1 MDIYTVIGAA
11 VIFILVGLLIKRD
24 HAITK
29 DSERFFDNLLEDQ
42 NKLLKSKVDKILE
55 LEDQNKMLKSK
66 IDKISEFE
74 KQNELLLSSNE
85 IYKEEIHKLKSE
97 VTRLKSPQKTIF
109 IDNSDSYTERIKEK
123 QTQIIL
129 LEKRIEVLKNKNFY
143 KVSFEKAEIEIED
156 LKTKIR
162 NLEKS
167 IEARRREV
175 LELKRGKK

>member
-1 MDIYTVIGAA
+1 MDIYTITGAA
-11 VIFILVGLLIKRD
+11 VIFIVVGLLIKRD

-29 DSERFFDNLLEDQ
+29 DSERFFDKLLEDQ

-55 LEDQNKMLKSK
+55 LENQNKLLNGK

-85 IYKEEIHKLKSE
+85 IYKEEIDKLKSE
-97 VTRLKSPQKTIF
+97 VTRLKSLQKTIF

-143 KVSFEKAEIEIED
+143 KVSFEKAEIEIEE

-167 IEARRREV
+167 IQARRREV
-175 LELKRGKK
+175 LELRRGNK